1 MRATNSRLRCALM
14 IVLAAPL
21 ALAQETDQVTAGI
34 AAFQRGQYAEAR
46 KILEKAPATPHSRV
60 FLALTRAELGDC
72 VAVTPELKTQFD
84 ETADPDLRRLAGL
97 ALVQCELAQNHID
110 AALPVAARLETLY
123 PKDAD
128 VLYQAARLYMKG
140 WNDTIFRMFQETP
153 ASFRVNQI
161 SAEIFEIQNRYTEAI
176 AEYRKAIEKNGA
188 ALNLHFRLGRAL
200 LMESH
205 SPESLDAAQKEF
217 EAELA
222 LNPADAVAEQQIGL
236 ILLAQQKP
244 DEATARFEKAL
255 ALSPDFP
262 EAMQALAK
270 CRIEAK
276 QYDAAIVLLERLV
289 RLQPRNE
296 GAHYSLMMAYR
307 NTGKTEEALR
317 EKDEIEKL
325 HRQPEG
331 EFTEFLKKLGEKAP
345 EK

>member
-1 MRATNSRLRCALM
+1 MRGTKLFLL
-14 IVLAAPL
+14 LAGVL
-21 ALAQETDQVTAGI
+21 ALAWCQESDPVTAGI
-34 AAFQRGQYAEAR
+34 TAFHQGRYAAAR
-46 KILEKAPATPHSRV
+46 AILEKAPSTPYSRV
-60 FLALTRAELGDC
+60 FLALTRAALGDC
-72 VAVTPELKTQFD
+72 AAVTGELKTQFD
-84 ETADPDLRRLAGL
+84 QTTDPDLRRLAGL
-97 ALVQCELAQNHID
+97 AVVQCELAANRLDEAFPI
-110 AALPVAARLETLY
+110 AARLELLY

-140 WNDTIFRMFQETP
+140 WNDTIFQMFQQTP

-176 AEYRKAIEKNGA
+176 AEYRKAIEKNPA

-205 SPESLDAAQKEF
+205 SPESLAAAQKEF

-222 LNPADAVAEQQIGL
+222 LNPADAVAEHQIGL
-236 ILLAQQKP
+236 ILLAKQEP
-244 DEATARFEKAL
+244 VEATARFTKAL

-270 CRIEAK
+270 CRMDAR
-276 QYDAAIVLLERLV
+276 QYDAAIALLQRLV
-289 RLQPRNE
+289 RLQPGNE

-325 HRQPEG
+325 QRQPEG

>member
-1 MRATNSRLRCALM
+1 MCDPFSIRQAFRIAQCQLSQNRLD
-14 IVLAAPL
+14 
-21 ALAQETDQVTAGI
+21 E
-34 AAFQRGQYAEAR
+34 AF
-46 KILEKAPATPHSRV
+46 
-60 FLALTRAELGDC
+60 
-72 VAVTPELKTQFD
+72 
-84 ETADPDLRRLAGL
+84 
-97 ALVQCELAQNHID
+97 
-110 AALPVAARLETLY
+110 PVVMRLETLY

-140 WNDTIFRMFQETP
+140 WNDTIYQMFQKTP

-161 SAEIFEIQNRYTEAI
+161 SAEIFEIQNRYGEAI
-176 AEYRKAIEKNGA
+176 AEYRKAIEKNGS
-188 ALNLHFRLGRAL
+188 ALDLHFRLGRAL

-222 LNPADAVAEQQIGL
+222 LNPTDAVAEQQIGL
-236 ILLAQQKP
+236 ILLAKQKP
-244 DEATARFEKAL
+244 EEATARFEKAL

-270 CRIEAK
+270 CRMDAK
-276 QYDAAIVLLERLV
+276 QYDAAITLLQRLV

-317 EKDEIEKL
+317 EKKEIEKL
-325 HRQPEG
+325 SRPPEG
-331 EFTEFLKKLGEKAP
+331 EFTDFLKKLGEKAP

>member
-1 MRATNSRLRCALM
+1 MLLVVAPALG
-14 IVLAAPL
+14 
-21 ALAQETDQVTAGI
+21 QDTDLVAKGI
-34 AAFQRGQYAEAR
+34 AAFNQGHYAAAR
-46 KILEKAPATPHSRV
+46 TILEKAPATAHSRV
-60 FLALTRAELGDC
+60 FLALSRAALGDC
-72 VAVTPELKTQFD
+72 AAVSGELKTQFD
-84 ETADPDLRRLAGL
+84 QTADADLRRLAGL
-97 ALVQCELAQNHID
+97 AVVQCDLAQNQL
-110 AALPVAARLETLY
+110 AEAFPVAARLQTLY

-140 WNDTIFRMFQETP
+140 WNDTIFQMFQKTP
-153 ASFRVNQI
+153 ASFRVNEI
-161 SAEIFEIQNRYTEAI
+161 SAEIFEIQNRFPEAI

-222 LNPADAVAEQQIGL
+222 LNPSDAVAEQQIGL

-244 DEATARFEKAL
+244 AEATARFEKAL
-255 ALSPDFP
+255 TLSPDFP
-262 EAMQALAK
+262 EGLQALAK
-270 CRIEAK
+270 CRMEAK
-276 QYDAAIVLLERLV
+276 QYDAAIALLEHLV
-289 RLQPRNE
+289 RLQPANE
-296 GAHYSLMMAYR
+296 AAHYSLMMAYR

-317 EKDEIEKL
+317 EKKEIEKL
-325 HRQPEG
+325 SRPPEG

>member
-1 MRATNSRLRCALM
+1 MMRGISFAG
-14 IVLAAPL
+14 LAMVGLL
-21 ALAQETDQVTAGI
+21 AVAAARGQETEGI

-46 KILEKAPATPHSRV
+46 ALLEKAPASAHGRV
-60 FLALTRAELGDC
+60 FLALARAAMGEC
-72 VAVTPELKTQFD
+72 AAVAGELKTQF
-84 ETADPDLRRLAGL
+84 EQTADADLRRLAGL
-97 ALVQCELAQNHID
+97 ALVQCDLSQNRLD
-110 AALPVAARLETLY
+110 EAFPVEARLEALY

-128 VLYQAARLYMKG
+128 VLYEAARLYMKG
-140 WNDTIFRMFQETP
+140 WNDTIFQMFQKTP

-205 SPESLDAAQKEF
+205 STASLDAAEKEF

-222 LNPADAVAEQQIGL
+222 LNPTDAVAEQQIGL
-236 ILLAQQKP
+236 ILVAKQKP
-244 DEATARFEKAL
+244 EEATARFEKAL

-270 CRIEAK
+270 CRMDAK
-276 QYDAAIVLLERLV
+276 QYDAAIALLERLV

-307 NTGKTEEALR
+307 NTGRTEDALR
-317 EKDEIEKL
+317 EKQEIEKL
-325 HRQPEG
+325 SRPPEG